1 MGFKKLVNDIKVEKR
16 RKLIAIYCR
25 VSTEEQSENGYSI
38 DEQERLLEEWCKK
51 MGYVIYKCYS
61 DRGISGKNIKDR
73 PALKELL
80 SDAKAGKFD
89 MVISWKINRVSR
101 KLEDVLKIV
110 NLLEKNNIT
119 FKSYSEPFETDTP
132 AGRMQFQMMAL
143 IGEFERGT
151 IAQNVKMGMIAK
163 AKSGNWCGGRVLG
176 YDLVPNNSPEEEK
189 KGKNKLKI
197 NEKEAEIVRFIFNEY
212 SKGKGYKAITNQ
224 INKLGY
230 KTKKGND
237 FSVGSI
243 RDILTN
249 PVYIGEIRYNVRQNW
264 SEKRRRNINPNPIR
278 VKGKHE
284 AIIDREL
291 WDKVQLILES
301 KKGKPS
307 RIYDGEYPLTGILR
321 CPKCGAGMVISRTT
335 NTLADGSKKRIA
347 YYCCGNWKNK
357 GTSVCNSNT
366 IRVDKANE
374 YVFKKIEEL
383 VSNEAMIKA
392 VVKNINKE
400 RKDKVKPAKRLLGD
414 IDKELEKLD
423 KRKRKIFEA
432 YEDDILT
439 KEEFQTRK
447 NELNEKIRILEEEK
461 KPLLNTISEEVS
473 EEIPY
478 EFIKDILMNF
488 SKILNSSVS
497 REQQKKLLHMIISE
511 ITMNESREIESIKL
525 NINDKLVEYLVKE
538 GGVPI
543 KGIPSS
549 FMLINVGLKVLNLDV
564 VRGCKIKCVNS

>member
-25 VSTEEQSENGYSI
+25 VSTEEQPENGYSI

-189 KGKNKLKI
+189 KGKNKLEI

-230 KTKKGND
+230 KTKKGNN

-335 NTLADGSKKRIA
+335 NTLADGTKRRIA

-447 NELNEKIRILEEEK
+447 DELNEKIRILEEEK
-461 KPLLNTISEEVS
+461 KPLLNTISEDVS

-511 ITMNESREIESIKL
+511 ITMNESREIDSIKL

-549 FMLINVGLKVLNLDV
+549 FMLRNVGVSILNV
-564 VRGCKIKCVNS
+564 SISI

>member
-1 MGFKKLVNDIKVEKR
+1 MGFKKLVNDIKIEKR
-16 RKLIAIYCR
+16 RKIIAIYCR
-25 VSTEEQSENGYSI
+25 VSTDEQAEFGYSI
-38 DEQERLLEEWCKK
+38 DEQKRLLEEWCKAND
-51 MGYVIYKCYS
+51 YIIYKCYS

-80 SDAKAGKFD
+80 SDAKEGKFD

-110 NLLEKNNIT
+110 NLLEKNDIT

-189 KGKNKLKI
+189 KGKNKLEI
-197 NEKEAEIVRFIFNEY
+197 NEKEAKIVRFIFNEY
-212 SKGKGYKAITNQ
+212 SKGKGYKAITNKM
-224 INKLGY
+224 NKLGY
-230 KTKKGND
+230 KTKKGNN

-335 NTLADGSKKRIA
+335 NTLADGTKKRIA

-366 IRVDKANE
+366 IRVDKANG

-400 RKDKVKPAKRLLGD
+400 RKDKVKPSKRLLGD

-447 NELNEKIRILEEEK
+447 DELNEKIRTLEEEK
-461 KPLLNTISEEVS
+461 KPLLDTISDEVS
-473 EEIPY
+473 EDIPY

-511 ITMNESREIESIKL
+511 ITMNESREIDSIKL

-549 FMLINVGLKVLNLDV
+549 FMLINVGLKVLSLD
-564 VRGCKIKCVNS
+564 III

>member
-1 MGFKKLVNDIKVEKR
+1 M
-16 RKLIAIYCR
+16 
-25 VSTEEQSENGYSI
+25 STEEQSENGYSI

-564 VRGCKIKCVNS
+564 VI

>member
-1 MGFKKLVNDIKVEKR
+1 MGFKKLVNDTKIEKR
-16 RKLIAIYCR
+16 RKIIAIYCR
-25 VSTEEQSENGYSI
+25 VSTDEQAEFGYSI
-38 DEQERLLEEWCKK
+38 DEQKRLLEEWCKAND
-51 MGYVIYKCYS
+51 YIIYKCYS

-189 KGKNKLKI
+189 KGKNKLEI

-212 SKGKGYKAITNQ
+212 RKGKGYKAITNKM
-224 INKLGY
+224 NKLGY
-230 KTKKGND
+230 KTKKGNN

-335 NTLADGSKKRIA
+335 NTLADGTKKRIA

-392 VVKNINKE
+392 VVKYFNKE

-447 NELNEKIRILEEEK
+447 DELNEKIRILEEEK

-511 ITMNESREIESIKL
+511 ITMNESREIDSIKL

-549 FMLINVGLKVLNLDV
+549 FMLRNIGVRILNLN
-564 VRGCKIKCVNS
+564 ITI

>member
-1 MGFKKLVNDIKVEKR
+1 MGFKKLVNDIKIEKR
-16 RKLIAIYCR
+16 RKIIAIYCR
-25 VSTEEQSENGYSI
+25 VSTDEQAEFGYSI
-38 DEQERLLEEWCKK
+38 DEQKRLLEEWCKAND
-51 MGYVIYKCYS
+51 YIIYKCYS

-80 SDAKAGKFD
+80 SDAKEGKFD

-110 NLLEKNNIT
+110 SLLEKNNIT

-189 KGKNKLKI
+189 KGKNKLEI

-230 KTKKGND
+230 KTKKGNN

-335 NTLADGSKKRIA
+335 NTLADGTKKRIA

-461 KPLLNTISEEVS
+461 KPLLNTISEDVS

-488 SKILNSSVS
+488 SKVLNSSVS

-549 FMLINVGLKVLNLDV
+549 FMLINIGLKVLNLSIV
-564 VRGCKIKCVNS
+564 I

>member
-549 FMLINVGLKVLNLDV
+549 FMLINVGLKGLNLDV
-564 VRGCKIKCVNS
+564 VI

>member
-1 MGFKKLVNDIKVEKR
+1 MGFNKLVNDIKVEKR

-110 NLLEKNNIT
+110 NILEKNNIT

-189 KGKNKLKI
+189 KGKNKLEI

-230 KTKKGND
+230 KTKKGNN

-335 NTLADGSKKRIA
+335 NTLADGTKKRIA

-447 NELNEKIRILEEEK
+447 NELNEKIRTLEEEK
-461 KPLLNTISEEVS
+461 KPLLNTISDEVS

-511 ITMNESREIESIKL
+511 ITMNESREIDSIKL
-525 NINDKLVEYLVKE
+525 NINDKLVDYLVKE

-549 FMLINVGLKVLNLDV
+549 FMLRNIIVSVLN
-564 VRGCKIKCVNS
+564 IYIEI

>member
-189 KGKNKLKI
+189 KGKNKLEI

-212 SKGKGYKAITNQ
+212 SKGKGYKAITNKM
-224 INKLGY
+224 NKLGY
-230 KTKKGND
+230 KTKKGNN

-335 NTLADGSKKRIA
+335 NTLADGTKRRIA

-447 NELNEKIRILEEEK
+447 DELNEKIRILEEEK

-511 ITMNESREIESIKL
+511 ITMNESREIDSIKL

-549 FMLINVGLKVLNLDV
+549 FMLRNIGVRILNLN
-564 VRGCKIKCVNS
+564 ITI

>member
-80 SDAKAGKFD
+80 SDAKEGKFD

-189 KGKNKLKI
+189 KGKNKLEI

-230 KTKKGND
+230 KTKKGNN

-335 NTLADGSKKRIA
+335 NTLADGTKKRIA

-439 KEEFQTRK
+439 KEEFQIRK
-447 NELNEKIRILEEEK
+447 DELNEKIRILEEEK
-461 KPLLNTISEEVS
+461 KPLLNTISEDVS

-488 SKILNSSVS
+488 SKVLNSSVS

-549 FMLINVGLKVLNLDV
+549 FMLINIGLKVLNLSIV
-564 VRGCKIKCVNS
+564 I

>member
-1 MGFKKLVNDIKVEKR
+1 MGFKKLVNDTKIEKR
-16 RKLIAIYCR
+16 RKIIAIYCR
-25 VSTEEQSENGYSI
+25 VSTDEQAEFGYSI
-38 DEQERLLEEWCKK
+38 DEQKRLLEEWCKAND
-51 MGYVIYKCYS
+51 YIIYKCYS

-189 KGKNKLKI
+189 KGKNKLEI

-212 SKGKGYKAITNQ
+212 RKGKGYKAITNKM
-224 INKLGY
+224 NKLGY
-230 KTKKGND
+230 KTKKGNN

-335 NTLADGSKKRIA
+335 NTLADGTKKRIA

-400 RKDKVKPAKRLLGD
+400 RKDKVKPAKRLLSD

-432 YEDDILT
+432 YEDDIIT
-439 KEEFQTRK
+439 KEEFQIRK
-447 NELNEKIRILEEEK
+447 DELNEKIRNLEEEK
-461 KPLLNTISEEVS
+461 KPLLKTISEEVS

-511 ITMNESREIESIKL
+511 ITMNESREIDSIKL
-525 NINDKLVEYLVKE
+525 NINEKLVEYLVKE

-549 FMLINVGLKVLNLDV
+549 FMLINVGVRILNLDIV
-564 VRGCKIKCVNS
+564 I

>member
-1 MGFKKLVNDIKVEKR
+1 MGFKKLVNDVKVEKR
-16 RKLIAIYCR
+16 RELIAIYCR

-80 SDAKAGKFD
+80 SDAKEGKFD

-110 NLLEKNNIT
+110 NILEKNNIT

-151 IAQNVKMGMIAK
+151 IAQNVKMGMISK

-189 KGKNKLKI
+189 KGKNKLEI

-230 KTKKGND
+230 KTKKGNN

-335 NTLADGSKKRIA
+335 NTLADGTKKRIA

-439 KEEFQTRK
+439 KEEFQIRK
-447 NELNEKIRILEEEK
+447 DELNEKIRILEEEK
-461 KPLLNTISEEVS
+461 KPLLNTISEDVS

-488 SKILNSSVS
+488 SKVLNSSVS

-511 ITMNESREIESIKL
+511 ITMNESREVESIKL

-549 FMLINVGLKVLNLDV
+549 FMLINIGLKVLNLSIV
-564 VRGCKIKCVNS
+564 I

>member
-189 KGKNKLKI
+189 KGKNKLEI

-212 SKGKGYKAITNQ
+212 SKGKGYKAITNKM
-224 INKLGY
+224 NKLGY
-230 KTKKGND
+230 KTKKGNN

-335 NTLADGSKKRIA
+335 NTLADGTKKRIA

-439 KEEFQTRK
+439 KEEFQIRK
-447 NELNEKIRILEEEK
+447 DELNEKIRILEEEK
-461 KPLLNTISEEVS
+461 KPLLNTISEDVS

-488 SKILNSSVS
+488 SKVLNSSVS

-543 KGIPSS
+543 KGIPFS
-549 FMLINVGLKVLNLDV
+549 FMLRNVGLKVLDLDV
-564 VRGCKIKCVNS
+564 VI

>member
-1 MGFKKLVNDIKVEKR
+1 MGFKKLVNDIKIEKK
-16 RKLIAIYCR
+16 RKIIAIYCR
-25 VSTEEQSENGYSI
+25 VSTDEQAEFGYSI
-38 DEQERLLEEWCKK
+38 DEQKRLLEEWCKAND
-51 MGYVIYKCYS
+51 YIIYKCYS

-189 KGKNKLKI
+189 KGKNKLEI

-212 SKGKGYKAITNQ
+212 SKGKGYKAITNKM
-224 INKLGY
+224 NKLGY
-230 KTKKGND
+230 KTKKGNN

-335 NTLADGSKKRIA
+335 NTLADGTKKRIA

-400 RKDKVKPAKRLLGD
+400 RKEKVKPAKRLLGN

-432 YEDDILT
+432 YEDDIIT
-439 KEEFQTRK
+439 KEEFQIRK
-447 NELNEKIRILEEEK
+447 DELNEKIRILEEEK
-461 KPLLNTISEEVS
+461 KPLLNTISEDVS

-488 SKILNSSVS
+488 SKVLNSSVS

-549 FMLINVGLKVLNLDV
+549 FMLRNVGLKVLDLD
-564 VRGCKIKCVNS
+564 IDI

>member
-478 EFIKDILMNF
+478 EFIKDILKNF
-488 SKILNSSVS
+488 SKVLNSNVS

-564 VRGCKIKCVNS
+564 VI

>member
-189 KGKNKLKI
+189 RGKNKLEI

-212 SKGKGYKAITNQ
+212 SKGKGYKAITNKM
-224 INKLGY
+224 NKLGY
-230 KTKKGND
+230 KTKKGNN

-335 NTLADGSKKRIA
+335 NTLADGTKKRIA

-447 NELNEKIRILEEEK
+447 DELNEKIRILEEEK
-461 KPLLNTISEEVS
+461 KPLLNTISEDVS

-488 SKILNSSVS
+488 SKVLNSSVS

-511 ITMNESREIESIKL
+511 ITMNESREVESIKL

-549 FMLINVGLKVLNLDV
+549 FMLINIGLKVLNLSIV
-564 VRGCKIKCVNS
+564 I

>member
-189 KGKNKLKI
+189 KGKNKLEI

-212 SKGKGYKAITNQ
+212 SKGKGYKAITNKM
-224 INKLGY
+224 NKLGY
-230 KTKKGND
+230 KTKKGNN

-335 NTLADGSKKRIA
+335 NTLADGTKKRIA

-432 YEDDILT
+432 YEYDILT

-511 ITMNESREIESIKL
+511 ITMNESREIDSIKL

-549 FMLINVGLKVLNLDV
+549 FMLKNIGLKVLDLDIAII
-564 VRGCKIKCVNS
+564 G

>member
-1 MGFKKLVNDIKVEKR
+1 MGFKKLVNDIKIEKR

-89 MVISWKINRVSR
+89 MVISWKINRLSR

-163 AKSGNWCGGRVLG
+163 AKYGNWCGGRVLG

-189 KGKNKLKI
+189 KGKNKLEI

-212 SKGKGYKAITNQ
+212 SKGKGYKAITNKM
-224 INKLGY
+224 NKLGY
-230 KTKKGND
+230 KTKKGNN

-335 NTLADGSKKRIA
+335 NTLADGTKKRIA

-392 VVKNINKE
+392 VVKSINKE

-447 NELNEKIRILEEEK
+447 DELNEKIRTLEEEK
-461 KPLLNTISEEVS
+461 KPLLNTISDEVS
-473 EEIPY
+473 EDIPY

-511 ITMNESREIESIKL
+511 ITMNESREIDSIKL
-525 NINDKLVEYLVKE
+525 NINDNLVEYLVKE

-549 FMLINVGLKVLNLDV
+549 FMLINVAISII
-564 VRGCKIKCVNS
+564 KICFTI

>member
-119 FKSYSEPFETDTP
+119 FKSYSEPFETYTP

-564 VRGCKIKCVNS
+564 VI

>member
-25 VSTEEQSENGYSI
+25 VSTEEQSEKGYSI

-189 KGKNKLKI
+189 KGKNKLEI

-212 SKGKGYKAITNQ
+212 SKGKGYKAITNKM
-224 INKLGY
+224 NKLGY
-230 KTKKGND
+230 KTKKGNN

-335 NTLADGSKKRIA
+335 NTLADGTKKRIA

-374 YVFKKIEEL
+374 HVFKKIEEL

-439 KEEFQTRK
+439 KDEFQTRK

-488 SKILNSSVS
+488 SKVLNSSVS

-511 ITMNESREIESIKL
+511 ITMNESRKIDSIKL

-549 FMLINVGLKVLNLDV
+549 FMLKNIGLKVLDLDIAII
-564 VRGCKIKCVNS
+564 G

>member
-1 MGFKKLVNDIKVEKR
+1 MGFKKLVNDIKIEKR
-16 RKLIAIYCR
+16 RKIIAIYCR
-25 VSTEEQSENGYSI
+25 VSTDEQAEFGYSI
-38 DEQERLLEEWCKK
+38 DEQKRLLEEWCKAND
-51 MGYVIYKCYS
+51 YIIYKCYS

-80 SDAKAGKFD
+80 SDAKEGKFD

-110 NLLEKNNIT
+110 SLLEKNNIT

-189 KGKNKLKI
+189 KGKNKLEI

-230 KTKKGND
+230 KTKKGNN

-335 NTLADGSKKRIA
+335 NTLADGTKKRIA

-447 NELNEKIRILEEEK
+447 DELNEKIRTLEEEK
-461 KPLLNTISEEVS
+461 KPLLNTISDEVS
-473 EEIPY
+473 EDIPY

-511 ITMNESREIESIKL
+511 ITMNESREIDSIKL

-549 FMLINVGLKVLNLDV
+549 FMLINVAISII
-564 VRGCKIKCVNS
+564 KICFTI

>member
-1 MGFKKLVNDIKVEKR
+1 MGFKKLVNDIKIEKK
-16 RKLIAIYCR
+16 RKIIAIYCR
-25 VSTEEQSENGYSI
+25 VSTDEQAEFGYSI
-38 DEQERLLEEWCKK
+38 DEQKRLLEEWCKAND
-51 MGYVIYKCYS
+51 YIIYKCYS

-80 SDAKAGKFD
+80 SDAKEGKFD

-110 NLLEKNNIT
+110 NILEKNNIT

-163 AKSGNWCGGRVLG
+163 AKTGNWCGGRVLG
-176 YDLVPNNSPEEEK
+176 YDLVPNNSPKEEK
-189 KGKNKLKI
+189 KGKNKLEI

-230 KTKKGND
+230 KTKKGNN

-357 GTSVCNSNT
+357 GTGVCNSNT

-383 VSNEAMIKA
+383 VSNEAMVKA

-400 RKDKVKPAKRLLGD
+400 RKEKVKPAKRLLGD

-439 KEEFQTRK
+439 KEEFQIRK
-447 NELNEKIRILEEEK
+447 DELNEKIRILEEEK
-461 KPLLNTISEEVS
+461 KPLLNTISEDVS

-511 ITMNESREIESIKL
+511 ITMNESREIDSIKL

-549 FMLINVGLKVLNLDV
+549 FMLRNVGISTFSLYIV
-564 VRGCKIKCVNS
+564 I

>member
-110 NLLEKNNIT
+110 NILEKNNIT

-189 KGKNKLKI
+189 KGKNKLEI

-230 KTKKGND
+230 KTKKGNN

-291 WDKVQLILES
+291 WDKVPLILES

-335 NTLADGSKKRIA
+335 NTLADGTKKRIA

-400 RKDKVKPAKRLLGD
+400 RKEKVKPAKRLLGD

-432 YEDDILT
+432 YEDDIIT
-439 KEEFQTRK
+439 KEEFQIRK
-447 NELNEKIRILEEEK
+447 DELNDKIRILEEEK
-461 KPLLNTISEEVS
+461 KPLLNTISDEVS
-473 EEIPY
+473 EDIPY

-511 ITMNESREIESIKL
+511 ITMNESREIDSIKL
-525 NINDKLVEYLVKE
+525 NINDNLVEYLVKE

-549 FMLINVGLKVLNLDV
+549 FMLKNVGLKVLNLYID
-564 VRGCKIKCVNS
+564 I

>member
-1 MGFKKLVNDIKVEKR
+1 MGFNKLVNDIKVEKR

-110 NLLEKNNIT
+110 NILEKNNIT

-189 KGKNKLKI
+189 KGKNKLEI

-230 KTKKGND
+230 KTKKGNN

-335 NTLADGSKKRIA
+335 NTLADGTKKRIA

-447 NELNEKIRILEEEK
+447 NELNEKIRTLEEEK
-461 KPLLNTISEEVS
+461 KPLLNTISDEVS

-488 SKILNSSVS
+488 SKILNSSIS

-511 ITMNESREIESIKL
+511 ITMNESREIDSIKL
-525 NINDKLVEYLVKE
+525 NINDKLVDYLVKE

-549 FMLINVGLKVLNLDV
+549 FMLRNIIVSVLN
-564 VRGCKIKCVNS
+564 IYIEI

>member
-110 NLLEKNNIT
+110 NILEKNNIT

-189 KGKNKLKI
+189 KGKNKLEI

-230 KTKKGND
+230 KTKKGNN

-335 NTLADGSKKRIA
+335 NTLADGTKKRIA

-400 RKDKVKPAKRLLGD
+400 RKEKVKPAKRLLGD

-432 YEDDILT
+432 YEDDIIT
-439 KEEFQTRK
+439 KEEFQIRK
-447 NELNEKIRILEEEK
+447 DELNDKIRILEEEK

-473 EEIPY
+473 EDIPY

-564 VRGCKIKCVNS
+564 VI

>member
-1 MGFKKLVNDIKVEKR
+1 MGFKKLVNDIKIEKR
-16 RKLIAIYCR
+16 RKIIAIYCR
-25 VSTEEQSENGYSI
+25 VSTDEQAEFGYSI
-38 DEQERLLEEWCKK
+38 DEQKRLLEEWCKAND
-51 MGYVIYKCYS
+51 YIIYKCYS

-80 SDAKAGKFD
+80 SDAKEGKFD

-110 NLLEKNNIT
+110 SLLEKNNIT

-189 KGKNKLKI
+189 KGKNKLEI

-212 SKGKGYKAITNQ
+212 SKGKGYKAINNQ

-230 KTKKGND
+230 KTKKGNN

-335 NTLADGSKKRIA
+335 NTLADGTKKRIA

-439 KEEFQTRK
+439 KEEFQIRK
-447 NELNEKIRILEEEK
+447 DELNEKIRILEEEK
-461 KPLLNTISEEVS
+461 KPLLNTISEDVS

-488 SKILNSSVS
+488 SKVLNSSVS

-549 FMLINVGLKVLNLDV
+549 FMLINIGLKVLNLSIV
-564 VRGCKIKCVNS
+564 I

>member
-1 MGFKKLVNDIKVEKR
+1 MGFNKLVNDIKIEKR
-16 RKLIAIYCR
+16 RKIIAIYCR
-25 VSTEEQSENGYSI
+25 VSTDEQAEFGYSI
-38 DEQERLLEEWCKK
+38 DEQKRLLEEWCKAND
-51 MGYVIYKCYS
+51 YIIYKCYS

-101 KLEDVLKIV
+101 KLEDILKIV
-110 NLLEKNNIT
+110 NILEKNNIT

-163 AKSGNWCGGRVLG
+163 AKTGNWCGGRVLG

-189 KGKNKLKI
+189 KGKNKLEI
-197 NEKEAEIVRFIFNEY
+197 NKKEAEIVRFIFNEY

-230 KTKKGND
+230 KTKKGNN

-400 RKDKVKPAKRLLGD
+400 RKDKVKPAKRLLSD

-439 KEEFQTRK
+439 KEEFQIRK
-447 NELNEKIRILEEEK
+447 DELNEKIRILEEEK
-461 KPLLNTISEEVS
+461 KPLLNTISEDVS

-478 EFIKDILMNF
+478 EFIKDILKNF
-488 SKILNSSVS
+488 SKVLNSSVS

-511 ITMNESREIESIKL
+511 ITMNESREIDSIKL
-525 NINDKLVEYLVKE
+525 NINDNLVDYLVKE

-549 FMLINVGLKVLNLDV
+549 FMLRNVGLKVLNLN
-564 VRGCKIKCVNS
+564 III

>member
-189 KGKNKLKI
+189 KGKNKLEI

-212 SKGKGYKAITNQ
+212 SKGKGYKAITNKM
-224 INKLGY
+224 NKLGY

-291 WDKVQLILES
+291 WDTVQLILES

-439 KEEFQTRK
+439 KAEFQIRK
-447 NELNEKIRILEEEK
+447 DELNEKIRILEEEK
-461 KPLLNTISEEVS
+461 KPLLNTISEDVS

-478 EFIKDILMNF
+478 EFIKDILKNF
-488 SKILNSSVS
+488 SKVLNSNVS

-511 ITMNESREIESIKL
+511 ITMNESREIDSITL

-543 KGIPSS
+543 KGIPFS
-549 FMLINVGLKVLNLDV
+549 FMLRNVGLKVLDLDV
-564 VRGCKIKCVNS
+564 VI

>member
-1 MGFKKLVNDIKVEKR
+1 MGFKKLVNDIKIEKR
-16 RKLIAIYCR
+16 RKIIAIYCR
-25 VSTEEQSENGYSI
+25 VSTDEQAEFGYSI
-38 DEQERLLEEWCKK
+38 DEQKRLLEEWCKAND
-51 MGYVIYKCYS
+51 YIIYKCYS

-110 NLLEKNNIT
+110 SLLEKNNIT

-189 KGKNKLKI
+189 KGKNKLEI

-230 KTKKGND
+230 KTKKGNN

-335 NTLADGSKKRIA
+335 NTLADGTKKRIA

-439 KEEFQTRK
+439 KEEFQIRK
-447 NELNEKIRILEEEK
+447 DELNEKIRILEEEK
-461 KPLLNTISEEVS
+461 KPLLNTISEDVS

-488 SKILNSSVS
+488 SKVLNSSVS

-549 FMLINVGLKVLNLDV
+549 FMLINIGLKVLNLSIV
-564 VRGCKIKCVNS
+564 I

>member
-1 MGFKKLVNDIKVEKR
+1 MGFKKLVNDIKIEKR
-16 RKLIAIYCR
+16 RKIIAIYCR
-25 VSTEEQSENGYSI
+25 VSTDEQAEFGYSI
-38 DEQERLLEEWCKK
+38 DEQKRLLEEWCKAND
-51 MGYVIYKCYS
+51 YIIYKCYS

-80 SDAKAGKFD
+80 SDAKEGKFD

-110 NLLEKNNIT
+110 SLLEKNNIT

-189 KGKNKLKI
+189 KGKNKLEI

-230 KTKKGND
+230 KTKKGNN

-335 NTLADGSKKRIA
+335 NTLADGTKKRIA

-432 YEDDILT
+432 YEDDIIT
-439 KEEFQTRK
+439 KEEFQIRK
-447 NELNEKIRILEEEK
+447 DELNEKIRILEEEK
-461 KPLLNTISEEVS
+461 KPLLNTISEDVS

-488 SKILNSSVS
+488 SKVLNSSVS

-549 FMLINVGLKVLNLDV
+549 FMLINIGLKVLNLSIV
-564 VRGCKIKCVNS
+564 I

>member
-189 KGKNKLKI
+189 KGKNKLEI

-212 SKGKGYKAITNQ
+212 SKGKGYKAITNKM
-224 INKLGY
+224 NKLGY
-230 KTKKGND
+230 KTKKGNN

-335 NTLADGSKKRIA
+335 NTLADGTKKRIA

-439 KEEFQTRK
+439 KEEFQIRK
-447 NELNEKIRILEEEK
+447 DELNEKIRILEEEK
-461 KPLLNTISEEVS
+461 KPLLNTISEDVS

-488 SKILNSSVS
+488 SKVLNSSVS

-549 FMLINVGLKVLNLDV
+549 FMLINIGLKVLNLSIV
-564 VRGCKIKCVNS
+564 I

>member
-1 MGFKKLVNDIKVEKR
+1 MGFKKLVNDIKIEKK
-16 RKLIAIYCR
+16 RKIIAIYCR
-25 VSTEEQSENGYSI
+25 VSTDEQAEFGYSI
-38 DEQERLLEEWCKK
+38 DEQKRLLEEWCKAND
-51 MGYVIYKCYS
+51 YIIYKCYS

-80 SDAKAGKFD
+80 SDAKEGKFD

-189 KGKNKLKI
+189 KGKNKLEI

-230 KTKKGND
+230 KTKKGNN

-335 NTLADGSKKRIA
+335 NTLADGTKKRIA

-400 RKDKVKPAKRLLGD
+400 RKDKMKPAKRLLGD

-447 NELNEKIRILEEEK
+447 DELNEKIRILEEEK
-461 KPLLNTISEEVS
+461 KPLLNIISEDVS

-488 SKILNSSVS
+488 SKVLNSSVS

-511 ITMNESREIESIKL
+511 ITMSESREIDSIKL

-564 VRGCKIKCVNS
+564 VI

>member
-89 MVISWKINRVSR
+89 MVISWKINRLSR

-189 KGKNKLKI
+189 KGKNKLEI

-212 SKGKGYKAITNQ
+212 SKGKGYKAITNKM
-224 INKLGY
+224 NKLGY
-230 KTKKGND
+230 KTKKGNN

-335 NTLADGSKKRIA
+335 NTLADGTKKRIA

-374 YVFKKIEEL
+374 HVFKKIEEL

-439 KEEFQTRK
+439 KDEFQTRK

-488 SKILNSSVS
+488 SKVLNSSVS

-549 FMLINVGLKVLNLDV
+549 FMLRNVGLKILNLN
-564 VRGCKIKCVNS
+564 III